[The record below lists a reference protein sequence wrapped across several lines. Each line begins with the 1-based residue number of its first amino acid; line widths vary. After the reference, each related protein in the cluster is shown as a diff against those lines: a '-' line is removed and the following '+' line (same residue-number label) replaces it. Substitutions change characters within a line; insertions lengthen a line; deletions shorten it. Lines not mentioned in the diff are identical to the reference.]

1 MSAADSVVLAH
12 TFAADAVVGDVR
24 QGLELLLV
32 VADACK
38 LAVEL
43 GHTHTVAAALP
54 ALVPELEERA

>member
-12 TFAADAVVGDVR
+12 TFAVVGDVR
-24 QGLELLLV
+24 QGLDLLLV